1 MDLSLKRMLLQDQK
15 LSSVST
21 SSSPWADLSTQL
33 NPFPLLSQ
41 TSVASA
47 FGKTFNLQGIP
58 NRFNGFKQQ
67 VFTGRLKDQPNNPSG
82 NTYPTDFGF
91 ALQKFLKA
99 NEQDAYSIMD
109 DVGKVLGSDG
119 VGNHSAIQP
128 YFTAYAQGEYQSAI
142 DFLST
147 WVGTKYTG
155 AVSPTSTQT
164 SVATTAPT
172 PTPVSAPATTTTS
185 APPPPPPPPPPAYAT
200 GTCSFHLT
208 ETQNCDTNYGN
219 NLYGKITMKDNNKAI
234 IGQTDNDDD
243 HPIGYAMDDG
253 NPYSFE
259 SKLPHPL
266 VITGE
271 HKSDYV
277 QFTYGDLSWQSK
289 TPNGGGSCT
298 VGGWD
303 PRDGPVCDSRVGDQ
317 NAVSRALLTL
327 AVFVPRR

>member
-1 MDLSLKRMLLQDQK
+1 MDFSLKRMLLQDKK

-21 SSSPWADLSTQL
+21 SSSLRADPSTQL
-33 NPFPLLSQ
+33 NPSSLLSQ

-47 FGKTFNLQGIP
+47 FGNTYNLQGIP

-67 VFTGRLKDQPNNPSG
+67 VFTGRLKSQPNNPSA
-82 NTYPTDFGF
+82 NTYPTDFGS
-91 ALQKFLKA
+91 ALQKFLKD
-99 NEQDAYSIMD
+99 NEQDVYSVMD

-147 WVGTKYTG
+147 WVGTSYT
-155 AVSPTSTQT
+155 AATSASTQS
-164 SVATTAPT
+164 SVATPT
-172 PTPVSAPATTTTS
+172 PTPASAPATTTTS
-185 APPPPPPPPPPAYAT
+185 APPPPPPPYAT

-208 ETQNCDTNYGN
+208 ETQDCDTNYGN
-219 NLYGKITMKDNNKAI
+219 NLYGIVTMKDNNKAI
-234 IGQTDNDDD
+234 IGQTDADDD

-253 NPYSFE
+253 NSYSFE

-271 HKSDYV
+271 HENDYV

-303 PRDGPVCDSRVGDQ
+303 PRDGPVCDSRVGNQ
-317 NAVSRALLTL
+317 NAVSRVLLML
-327 AVFVPRR
+327 AVFVLRR